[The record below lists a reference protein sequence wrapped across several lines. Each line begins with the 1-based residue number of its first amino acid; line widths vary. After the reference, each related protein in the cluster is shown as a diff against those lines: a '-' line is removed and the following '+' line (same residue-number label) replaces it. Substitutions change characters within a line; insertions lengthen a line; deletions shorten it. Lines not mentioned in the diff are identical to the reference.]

1 MHVSYLSRE
10 NIQTNLM
17 LMVCIGLLV
26 FLLILP
32 TYASN
37 PSATSTA
44 LPEYINEYSV
54 PTAASAPLAIT
65 VDRNGLVWFTES
77 NASKLAKFDPV
88 ANSFAE
94 YAVPGVGDM
103 WGVTLDHNGYVWLT
117 QYSGK
122 GSVSPGG
129 SIVFGGSGRLVRFD
143 PTRNNFTSVGVP
155 TVGSF
160 PMRLVVD
167 DQNRIWFTELLGNK
181 IGVYDQSKK
190 QLTEYPVPTN
200 ASGPA
205 DLSFDRNGA
214 LWFTEAYASN
224 LGEFFPENQ
233 SFREYPLGNSTGS
246 QIVSSPVGLAIDDQ
260 SNVWVA
266 DHGGN
271 WIVEFNPVTHG
282 IVEYPTH
289 FPPENV
295 YPISLVNDL
304 LIDSN
309 GKVWFTEHGGN
320 SIGYLNT
327 KDYTMAE
334 FPIPTGPLST
344 CLWLALAP
352 NGDIWFTEWSTN
364 KIGAVQSNLPI
375 PVSILVSEKYLR
387 LSPGDETTISLLTK
401 TSQDIV
407 GNGTLRSSWSSY
419 TPQDASVSF
428 SSQYPSL
435 AGPADTSAQA
445 ELFISTTTKP
455 GNYTLGLGIDTGRV
469 TVWSMVQVQIT
480 AQPPTTPIGTSLTLV
495 SAAGVILVVVVL
507 VLGLVLH
514 RARRQ
519 RPPSPATPEQT
530 TVLV

>member
-1 MHVSYLSRE
+1 
-10 NIQTNLM
+10 M
-17 LMVCIGLLV
+17 LMACMGLLF
-26 FLLILP
+26 FLIILP
-32 TYASN
+32 THASS
-37 PSATSTA
+37 PLAPAA

-65 VDRNGLVWFTES
+65 VDRNGSVWFTES

-129 SIVFGGSGRLVRFD
+129 AIVFGGSGRLVRFD
-143 PTRNNFTSVGVP
+143 PARNNFTSVNVP
-155 TVGSF
+155 TVSSF

-205 DLSFDRNGA
+205 DLTFDRNGA
-214 LWFTEAYASN
+214 LWFTEAYARN

-233 SFREYPLGNSTGS
+233 SFREYPLGNSIAS
-246 QIVSSPVGLAIDDQ
+246 QVSSPVGLAIDDQ
-260 SNVWVA
+260 HNVWVA

-289 FPPENV
+289 FPPEDV

-327 KDYTMAE
+327 KDDTMVE

-352 NGDIWFTEWSTN
+352 NGNVWFTEWSTD
-364 KIGAVQSNLPI
+364 KIGAVQSNLSI
-375 PVSILVSEKYLR
+375 PVSIHVSENYLR
-387 LSPGDETTISLLTK
+387 LSPGDETTIFLLTR

-407 GNGTLRSSWSSY
+407 GNATLRRSWSSY
-419 TPQDASVSF
+419 TPQDASASF
-428 SSQYPSL
+428 SSQYPSM
-435 AGPADTSAQA
+435 AGPSNSSSQA
-445 ELFISTTTKP
+445 ELFISTTTAP

-480 AQPPTTPIGTSLTLV
+480 AQPPTTPIETSVTLV
-495 SAAGVILVVVVL
+495 SATVVFLIVVVL

-519 RPPSPATPEQT
+519 RSPS
-530 TVLV
+530 

>member
-1 MHVSYLSRE
+1 
-10 NIQTNLM
+10 M

-26 FLLILP
+26 FSLILP

-37 PSATSTA
+37 PLAASTA
-44 LPEYINEYSV
+44 LPEYVNEYSV

-103 WGVTLDHNGYVWLT
+103 WGVTLDHNGCVWLT

-129 SIVFGGSGRLVRFD
+129 SIVSGGSGRLVRFD
-143 PTRNNFTSVGVP
+143 PIRNNFTSVDVP

-167 DQNRIWFTELLGNK
+167 DENRIWFTELLGSK

-190 QLTEYPVPTN
+190 QLREYSVPTN

-205 DLSFDRNGA
+205 DLTFDRNGA
-214 LWFTEAYASN
+214 LWFTETYARN
-224 LGEFFPENQ
+224 LSEFFPENQ
-233 SFREYPLGNSTGS
+233 SFREYPLGNLTAS
-246 QIVSSPVGLAIDDQ
+246 QIVSSPVGLAIDNR

-282 IVEYPTH
+282 IVKYPTH
-289 FPPENV
+289 FPPQDV

-327 KDYTMAE
+327 KDYSMAE

-352 NGDIWFTEWSTN
+352 NGNIWFTEWSAN
-364 KIGAVQSNLPI
+364 KIGAVQSNLSI

-387 LSPGDETTISLLTK
+387 LSPGDETTIYLLTK

-435 AGPADTSAQA
+435 AGPSSSSSQA
-445 ELFISTTTKP
+445 ELFISTTTNP
-455 GNYTLGLGIDTGRV
+455 GNYTLGLGIDTGRIA
-469 TVWSMVQVQIT
+469 VWSIVQVQIT
-480 AQPPTTPIGTSLTLV
+480 AQPPTTPTGTSVTLV
-495 SAAGVILVVVVL
+495 SSAIAILVLVILM
-507 VLGLVLH
+507 LGLFL
-514 RARRQ
+514 RRTG
-519 RPPSPATPEQT
+519 RRRSPSSTTP
-530 TVLV
+530 

>member
-1 MHVSYLSRE
+1 LQVSYLSPK
-10 NIQTNLM
+10 NIQSNL
-17 LMVCIGLLV
+17 LLLVCIGLLV

-37 PSATSTA
+37 PSAPSAA
-44 LPEYINEYSV
+44 LPEYINEYSI

-65 VDRNGLVWFTES
+65 VDANGLVWFTES

-88 ANSFAE
+88 TNSFAE

-103 WGVTLDHNGYVWLT
+103 WGVTLDHNGNVWST

-122 GSVSPGG
+122 GSVGPGG
-129 SIVFGGSGRLVRFD
+129 SIVFGGNGRLVRFD
-143 PTRNNFTSVGVP
+143 PTRNNFTSVDVP

-160 PMRLVVD
+160 PMRLIVD

-190 QLTEYPVPTN
+190 QLMEYPVPTN

-205 DLSFDRNGA
+205 DLAFDRNGA
-214 LWFTEAYASN
+214 LWFTETYAKN

-233 SFREYPLGNSTGS
+233 SFTEYPLGNSTAS
-246 QIVSSPVGLAIDDQ
+246 QIVSSPVGLAVDGQ
-260 SNVWVA
+260 SNVWVP

-282 IVEYPTH
+282 IVKYPTH
-289 FPPENV
+289 FPSEDI

-327 KDYTMAE
+327 KDYAMVE

-364 KIGAVQSNLPI
+364 KIGVVQSSLSI
-375 PVSILVSEKYLR
+375 PVSILVSEKYLT

-419 TPQDASVSF
+419 TPLDASVSF

-435 AGPADTSAQA
+435 AGPTSTSAQA

-469 TVWSMVQVQIT
+469 AVWSMVQVQIT
-480 AQPPTTPIGTSLTLV
+480 AQPSTTPIGTSLTLV
-495 SAAGVILVVVVL
+495 SAAIVIFVFVVL
-507 VLGLVLH
+507 VLGIVL
-514 RARRQ
+514 RSTRRQ
-519 RPPSPATPEQT
+519 RPPSPTSP
-530 TVLV
+530 